1 MQLLAYPRSVARS
14 PIGSHTAA
22 RDAAPPPSGNV
33 RLAEQWA
40 AAVGSFVDR
49 RAKAAERR
57 PKDYV
62 RLAGAHR
69 RRHFLDHDRGRERH
83 VTRTSASDGMQR

>member
-1 MQLLAYPRSVARS
+1 MQLLAYPRSVAGCRS
-14 PIGSHTAA
+14 V
-22 RDAAPPPSGNV
+22 PPGNV
-33 RLAEQWA
+33 RLAERWA

-69 RRHFLDHDRGRERH
+69 RRHFQVMTEAESATSPD
-83 VTRTSASDGMQR
+83 SASDGMQR